1 MIREMNLRCHPAVKT
16 LLISR
21 QMTRYQPTFRRPN
34 MPRLREFLPRNAK
47 YSTKEDSWLISYR
60 QKKSLV
66 AFDFQ
71 LDDKTTHIQTTF
83 ICSWP

>member
-1 MIREMNLRCHPAVKT
+1 MKILASQR
-16 LLISR
+16 I
-21 QMTRYQPTFRRPN
+21 PTPPVAATN

-47 YSTKEDSWLISYR
+47 YSAKEDSWFISYR

-71 LDDKTTHIQTTF
+71 AIDSRTKGE
-83 ICSWP
+83 

>member
-1 MIREMNLRCHPAVKT
+1 MPPVAAT
-16 LLISR
+16 
-21 QMTRYQPTFRRPN
+21 N

-47 YSTKEDSWLISYR
+47 YSAREDSWFISYR
-60 QKKSLV
+60 QKKGLV